1 MMSIDYNYNTN
12 KVWEF
17 MEHYNLIPENNYLN
31 AKELYE
37 EFIENNPKILIKYS
51 EFKYSGN
58 NEPHFKEIEVYE
70 LRKNITQTKLNNLNE
85 NINEEIPT
93 YYDIQYWNSSKI
105 FEAEEVKES
114 KANPEDLQK
123 AEEFYNNLV
132 ESLKEGKDL
141 DEGFLTGLLG
151 GAAGALVGP
160 AVGKAICKILGID
173 MNGHLGKL
181 LTSRLVTT
189 AIGYELGK

>member
-1 MMSIDYNYNTN
+1 MLSFEYNPA

-17 MEHYNLIPENNYLN
+17 LESKELIPTNNLLTS
-31 AKELYE
+31 KELYYS
-37 EFIENNPKILIKYS
+37 IIDKNPKLLIAYSDFNESEKAINKDNEILEKRK
-51 EFKYSGN
+51 EFTRN
-58 NEPHFKEIEVYE
+58 
-70 LRKNITQTKLNNLNE
+70 RLNNLNE

-93 YYDIQYWNSSKI
+93 FYDLQYWNSSPI
-105 FEAEEVKES
+105 FEAEEIKTS
-114 KANPEDLQK
+114 KATPEDLQK
-123 AEEFYNNLV
+123 AEKFYNELV
-132 ESLKEGKDL
+132 EHLKTGKEL

-173 MNGHLGKL
+173 QNGHLGKL

-189 AIGYELGK
+189 AIGYELGS